1 MELESYMALI
11 RLFRQTVFFT
21 YYGKELIAFAEQ
33 SRSRDSRE
41 LNARN
46 CIDMSAALFQPPG
59 GAEYGR
65 CLYGLTYCTSG
76 C

>member
-11 RLFRQTVFFT
+11 RLFRQTVFIT
-21 YYGKELIAFAEQ
+21 YYGKDVIAFAEQ

-46 CIDMSAALFQPPG
+46 CIDVSAALFQPPG
-59 GAEYGR
+59 GAGYGR
-65 CLYGLTYCTSG
+65 WLYGLT
-76 C
+76 